1 MDLRKL
7 KTLIDLVAESG
18 ISELEVTE
26 ENDKVRIVN
35 KVQTVAVTAP
45 VAAAPAPAA
54 ACPSCGGGVQP
65 GQRFC
70 PGCGTALA
78 RACSVC
84 GSAVDAGAR
93 FCAQCG
99 NKL

>member
-35 KVQTVAVTAP
+35 KVQTVAV
-45 VAAAPAPAA
+45 AAPAVTAA
-54 ACPSCGGGVQP
+54 PVVA
-65 GQRFC
+65 
-70 PGCGTALA
+70 A
-78 RACSVC
+78 
-84 GSAVDAGAR
+84 
-93 FCAQCG
+93 
-99 NKL
+99 